1 MWGVTE
7 ITDGCIKNDYLLIG
21 ELRSLF
27 PPDVFGG
34 PTKESAAKT
43 VRIHW
48 GGEPVDTDLVSSDGA
63 FRARSWVGE
72 FIRTHG
78 LRVGDRVV
86 VQRVSPYVFH
96 VYPVRVVG
104 LGIQSPG

>member
-7 ITDGCIKNDYLLIG
+7 ITAGCVKNDYLLLS

-34 PTKESAAKT
+34 TNKHEAAIKT
-43 VRIHW
+43 VRVYW
-48 GGEPVDTDLVSSDGA
+48 GGEPIDTDLVASDGA
-63 FRARSWVGE
+63 FRSRAWVGE

-78 LRVGDRVV
+78 LKVGDRVV
-86 VQRVSPYVFH
+86 VQQISTYVFH
-96 VYPVRVVG
+96 VYPVRGVG
-104 LGIQSPG
+104 LGVQS